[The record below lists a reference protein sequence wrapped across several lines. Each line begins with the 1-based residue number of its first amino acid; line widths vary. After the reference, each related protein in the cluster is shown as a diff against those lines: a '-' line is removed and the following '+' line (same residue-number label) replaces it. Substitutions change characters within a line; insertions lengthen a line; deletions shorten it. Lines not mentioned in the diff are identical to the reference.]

1 MMSSLPQGIHNA
13 VCIGVIF
20 TGINKDKFGL
30 RKKVVLLWEVYV
42 KDEIKTMSREYTFSY
57 DERATLRMHLESWR
71 GGPFTEEKM
80 STFQI
85 RNILGVPC
93 KLVIQKNDGKKY
105 VQNVLPFPKNE
116 KCICSNTKYI
126 YFAVNDQRTYSD
138 LERVP
143 NYLKEKISR
152 IMSTNPI
159 NLS

>member
-13 VCIGVIF
+13 VCIGVII

-93 KLVIQKNDGKKY
+93 KLVIQKMTAKSTFKMCFLSRKMRSAF
-105 VQNVLPFPKNE
+105 VQTQNIFILTLM
-116 KCICSNTKYI
+116 I
-126 YFAVNDQRTYSD
+126 
-138 LERVP
+138 
-143 NYLKEKISR
+143 KEH
-152 IMSTNPI
+152 TPI
-159 NLS
+159 